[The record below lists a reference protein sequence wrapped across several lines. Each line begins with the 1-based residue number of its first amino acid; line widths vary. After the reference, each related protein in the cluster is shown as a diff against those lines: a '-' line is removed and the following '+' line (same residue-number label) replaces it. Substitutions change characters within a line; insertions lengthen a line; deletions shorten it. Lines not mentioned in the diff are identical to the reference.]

1 MVRVSGSS
9 SYRGFELSGVD
20 CIKLLINPITITTT
34 IITIIIIILIV
45 IIIIIMYFT
54 TLQHLRAR
62 IKGKELSYP
71 CTDTVIWMCLI
82 MS

>member
-1 MVRVSGSS
+1 
-9 SYRGFELSGVD
+9 
-20 CIKLLINPITITTT
+20 
-34 IITIIIIILIV
+34 
-45 IIIIIMYFT
+45 MYFT

-62 IKGKELSYP
+62 IKGKELRYP